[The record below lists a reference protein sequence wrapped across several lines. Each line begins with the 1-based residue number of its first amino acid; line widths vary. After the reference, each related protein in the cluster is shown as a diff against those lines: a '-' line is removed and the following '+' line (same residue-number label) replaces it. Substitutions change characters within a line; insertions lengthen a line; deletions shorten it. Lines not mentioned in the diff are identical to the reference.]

1 MGKILLT
8 GGAGFIGA
16 HTAVEML
23 ESGRDIVV
31 VDNYVNS
38 CPESLKRVE
47 KITGKSFRSYE
58 ADVCDRNALEKIFS
72 ENDIEAVIH
81 FAGLKAVGESVSK
94 PLLYYSNNLVSTLT
108 LLDAMNAHGCRKI
121 VFSSSAT
128 VYGEDSDG
136 VCTEDMHLTFSCSN
150 PYGRTKFM
158 IERILTDAAAADG
171 ELGVVLLR
179 YFNPVGAHESG
190 LIGEDPNGI
199 PNNLMPRV
207 LHAAVGKMDHIGVF
221 GTDYPTPDGTCRRDY
236 IHVVDLARGHVAAI
250 GYLEDF
256 RGVEAVNLGTGVPY
270 SVLEILDTFERA
282 TGVKLKRAMEPRRP
296 GDLPESYADPAK
308 ALRLFGW
315 KATHTLED
323 MCRDAWRWQ
332 TMNPDGYA
340 GK

>member
-16 HTAVEML
+16 HTAVELL

-38 CPESLKRVE
+38 CPESLARVE
-47 KITGKSFRSYE
+47 KITGKAFRVYE
-58 ADVCDRNALEKIFS
+58 ADVRDREALDAVFR

-94 PLLYYSNNLVSTLT
+94 PLLYYSNNLDSTLT
-108 LLDAMNAHGCRKI
+108 LLEVMKEHGCGKI

-158 IERILTDAAAADG
+158 IERILTDVAAADP
-171 ELGVVLLR
+171 EMGVVLLR

-250 GYLEDF
+250 GYLEGF
-256 RGVEAVNLGTGVPY
+256 KGVETVNLGTGVPY
-270 SVLEILDTFERA
+270 SVLEILDTFEKA
-282 TGVKLKRAMEPRRP
+282 TGVKLKRAMEPRRA
-296 GDLPESYADPAK
+296 GDLPESYADPSK